1 MAATM
6 RDSVRARQALDSRGP
21 SSRFRASE
29 QAGGKQTKRLG
40 EPGSSAASPGDDSRP
55 ADSSHRDDAVGA
67 AGRDHG
73 VEVQIREAYG
83 DHSAIKNGAAPMS
96 GYDFADEFEFGLDLI
111 LDGLE
116 GLRNAH

>member
-1 MAATM
+1 
-6 RDSVRARQALDSRGP
+6 
-21 SSRFRASE
+21 
-29 QAGGKQTKRLG
+29 
-40 EPGSSAASPGDDSRP
+40 
-55 ADSSHRDDAVGA
+55 
-67 AGRDHG
+67 